1 MDKLIKSITK
11 DSFIKVNGI
20 VYKPI
25 AKVFYTTQSNP
36 ETEYVKVFMEGH
48 FALVISPKDDFMY
61 FGKDEG
67 CVSES
72 FPTPDVLFYDNKEY
86 KKTAEDYQIVKHVE
100 FGNLLETEGEVVFID
115 YDGVTNPDTLLS
127 VGLVV
132 RTKTRADILADVIK
146 LKDITVL

>member
-11 DSFIKVNGI
+11 DSLIKVKDI
-20 VYKPI
+20 AYKPI
-25 AKVFYTTQSNP
+25 AKVFYATQGNP

-48 FALVISPKDDFMY
+48 FALVISPKDNFMY

-86 KKTAEDYQIVKHVE
+86 RKSAEDYQIVKYVE
-100 FGNLLETEGEVVFID
+100 FGNLLETEGEVAFID

-132 RTKTRADILADVIK
+132 RTRTRADILADVIE